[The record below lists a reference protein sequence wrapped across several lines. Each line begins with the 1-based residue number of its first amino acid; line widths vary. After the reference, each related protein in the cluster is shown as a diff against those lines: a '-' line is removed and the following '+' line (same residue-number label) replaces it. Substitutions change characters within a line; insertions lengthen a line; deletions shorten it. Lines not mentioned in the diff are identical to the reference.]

1 MSGLP
6 VGIRHVGLGLD
17 EGRAAMR
24 SGADL
29 HLPIKLLDPRALGR
43 PRLLRKGAATER
55 GSLIITLQVGYELV
69 VGGEWRVAWGCQFFG
84 DSRVLYETGRLARTG
99 SI

>member
-6 VGIRHVGLGLD
+6 VGIRHVGLD

-29 HLPIKLLDPRALGR
+29 HLSIKLLDPRALGR

-55 GSLIITLQVGYELV
+55 GSLIITLQVG
-69 VGGEWRVAWGCQFFG
+69 
-84 DSRVLYETGRLARTG
+84 
-99 SI
+99 